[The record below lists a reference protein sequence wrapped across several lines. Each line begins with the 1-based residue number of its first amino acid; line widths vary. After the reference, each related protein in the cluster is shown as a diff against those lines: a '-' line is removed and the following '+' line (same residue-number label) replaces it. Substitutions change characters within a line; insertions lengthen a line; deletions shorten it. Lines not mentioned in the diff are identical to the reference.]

1 MPVVA
6 LVTNKLNTKKLYLL
20 PTQWYICM
28 FLWTSEQTTCS
39 LYNIECLIIMT
50 DTAVC
55 FHRGTNWIFH
65 SSAQIRLEKV
75 NTHALVPL
83 CVFFK

>member
-1 MPVVA
+1 MSVVA
-6 LVTNKLNTKKLYLL
+6 LVTNKLNTKQLNLL
-20 PTQWYICM
+20 PTQYICM

-39 LYNIECLIIMT
+39 LYSIECSIVMT

-55 FHRGTNWIFH
+55 FHRGANWIFH
-65 SSAQIRLEKV
+65 SSGQIRLEKV

-83 CVFFK
+83 RVF